1 MKRAVNAVMALS
13 AAAFAASFFPQLAF
27 AADPPVDRV
36 VVMCF
41 HRVPGCATCQKMT
54 SYCEEAV
61 QSGFAKQL
69 KDGTVELHV
78 IDFEDPKNAA
88 LTKGYKVT
96 SPTLIV
102 AKVAAN
108 KVAKY
113 QTPGGELVE
122 GPRQEGVHRV
132 RAKQRQRL
140 PEVSSSPIKLCSSRL
155 PCGGDRDAR
164 AL

>member
-1 MKRAVNAVMALS
+1 MKRVLTSVFALATVALS
-13 AAAFAASFFPQLAF
+13 ASKFPLAAA
-27 AADPPVDRV
+27 AADRPADRV

-61 QSGFAKQL
+61 QSGFAQQL

-88 LTKGYKVT
+88 LTKGYKVS
-96 SPTLIV
+96 SPTLVV

-113 QTPGGELVE
+113 QPLTESWSKVPDKKAFIDYV
-122 GPRQEGVHRV
+122 QSNV
-132 RAKQRQRL
+132 KDYQ
-140 PEVSSSPIKLCSSRL
+140 K
-155 PCGGDRDAR
+155 
-164 AL
+164 